1 MQRIF
6 AKYLTAHLE
15 RNTLQL
21 NQASKEQLQQW
32 ESELT
37 SRYAELKKQQLN
49 LDLTRGKPSSQQL
62 DLSNCLDG
70 ILDGDYRSLNGT
82 DTRNYGGLE
91 GIEEARQLGADLLG
105 VSLDEIIAG
114 GNSSL
119 TMMRQAMTF
128 AYLFG
133 PEGPGSA
140 WQNEGP
146 IKCLCPSPGYDRH
159 FTICED
165 LGIEMIPVRMTSEG
179 PDMDQVE
186 ELIRNDRNIKGIW
199 CVPRFSNP
207 TGIVYS
213 DDVVDRIAQLG
224 KLGSSN
230 FRIFWDNA
238 YVVHELSDNAPKL
251 ANIMQLCQK
260 YGTQSTILQFAST
273 SKITFAGAGIAFMAA
288 SGANLNEFKKRLG
301 ASLIGPDKVNQLRHM
316 RFLPN
321 LDALKSHMVKHAELL
336 RPRFEAVLEHLQT
349 AFADNDLVE
358 WDIPEGGYFVAV
370 NTRPGL
376 AKEVVRLAADIGV
389 KLTPAGATF
398 PYGNDPQNNN
408 IRLAPSFPS
417 LQDINTAM
425 DIFVTC
431 VKLASVRQS
440 LTKI

>member
-1 MQRIF
+1 
-6 AKYLTAHLE
+6 
-15 RNTLQL
+15 LQL
-21 NQASKEQLQQW
+21 NQANKEQLQQW
-32 ESELT
+32 QTELT
-37 SRYAELKKQQLN
+37 SHYAELKEQQLN
-49 LDLTRGKPSSQQL
+49 LDLTRGKPSPQQL
-62 DLSNCLDG
+62 DLSNALDG
-70 ILDGDYRSLNGT
+70 ILAGDYCSLNGT

-133 PEGPGSA
+133 PEGRGTD
-140 WQNEGP
+140 WQSEGP
-146 IKCLCPSPGYDRH
+146 IKCLCPAPGYDRH
-159 FTICED
+159 FVICQD

-186 ELIRNDRNIKGIW
+186 ELIRNDRNIKAIW

-213 DDVVDRIAQLG
+213 DEVVDRIAQLG
-224 KLGSSN
+224 KLTSSN

-238 YVVHELSDNAPKL
+238 YAVHTLSNDAPPL
-251 ANIMQLCQK
+251 ANIMALCNQH
-260 YGTQSTILQFAST
+260 GTQGTLLQFAST

-288 SGANLNEFKKRLG
+288 SGANLKEFKKRLG

-321 LDALKSHMVKHAELL
+321 IDALKSHMEKHAELL
-336 RPRFEAVLEHLQT
+336 RPRFAIVLDHLQK
-349 AFADNDLVE
+349 AFGDNDLAAWE
-358 WDIPEGGYFVAV
+358 TPKGGYFVSV

-376 AKEVVRLAADIGV
+376 AKEVVRLAAEIGV

-398 PYGNDPQNNN
+398 PYGNDPKNNN
-408 IRLAPSFPS
+408 IRIAPSFPS
-417 LQDINTAM
+417 QQEIDTAM
-425 DIFVTC
+425 AIFTTC
-431 VKLASVRQS
+431 VKLASVNQA
-440 LTKI
+440 LDKI

>member
-1 MQRIF
+1 M
-6 AKYLTAHLE
+6 
-15 RNTLQL
+15 QL

-32 ESELT
+32 EADLT
-37 SRYAELKKQQLN
+37 ARYTELKDQKLN
-49 LDLTRGKPSSQQL
+49 LDLTRGKPSPQQL
-62 DLSNCLDG
+62 DLSNSLDG
-70 ILDGDYRSLNGT
+70 ILKGDYKSLNGT

-105 VSLDEIIAG
+105 VSLEEIIAG

-128 AYLFG
+128 AFLFG
-133 PEGPGSA
+133 PDGPGTA
-140 WQNEGP
+140 WQNEGQ

-165 LGIEMIPVRMTSEG
+165 LGIEMIPVRMTAEG

-186 ELIRNDRNIKGIW
+186 DLLRNDRNIKAIW

-213 DDVVDRIAQLG
+213 DEVVDRIAQLG
-224 KLGSSN
+224 KLASNN

-238 YVVHELSDNAPKL
+238 YAVHELSDNPPKL
-251 ANIMQLCQK
+251 ANIMELCK
-260 YGTQSTILQFAST
+260 KHNTESTILQFAST

-288 SGANLNEFKKRLG
+288 SGNNLKEFKKRLG

-321 LDALKSHMVKHAELL
+321 IDALKSHMDKHAELL
-336 RPRFEAVLEHLQT
+336 KPRFAAVLDSLQNE
-349 AFADNDLVE
+349 FGDNDLLSWE
-358 WDIPEGGYFVAV
+358 TPEGGYFVSV
-370 NTRPGL
+370 DTRPGL
-376 AKEVVRLAADIGV
+376 AKEVVKLADDIGV

-398 PYGNDPQNNN
+398 PYGNDPKDSN

-417 LQDINTAM
+417 LEDVSATM
-425 DIFVTC
+425 DVFSTC
-431 VKLASVRQS
+431 VKLASVRQALANS
-440 LTKI
+440 